1 MEKIMG
7 TQLVSCSVTLQE
19 EQKNNFTGWP
29 WVILERDSYLWPQTG
44 MQHAIAEG
52 GEFLAAIFFF
62 FWAGKFTFYFQ
73 KDNCRHF
80 WESEV
85 GVVGHSLTL
94 YPKKG
99 ILSRPGHTNT
109 VMCTR
114 FCIAVFWA
122 SKILFGGHT
131 KCDIYIASHL
141 FAFAERKTIAT
152 RCRITLVWPDLK
164 GYTLLMHAIANVW
177 SFPKTRL

>member
-62 FWAGKFTFYFQ
+62 F
-73 KDNCRHF
+73 
-80 WESEV
+80 
-85 GVVGHSLTL
+85 
-94 YPKKG
+94 
-99 ILSRPGHTNT
+99 
-109 VMCTR
+109 
-114 FCIAVFWA
+114 
-122 SKILFGGHT
+122 
-131 KCDIYIASHL
+131 
-141 FAFAERKTIAT
+141 
-152 RCRITLVWPDLK
+152 
-164 GYTLLMHAIANVW
+164 
-177 SFPKTRL
+177 